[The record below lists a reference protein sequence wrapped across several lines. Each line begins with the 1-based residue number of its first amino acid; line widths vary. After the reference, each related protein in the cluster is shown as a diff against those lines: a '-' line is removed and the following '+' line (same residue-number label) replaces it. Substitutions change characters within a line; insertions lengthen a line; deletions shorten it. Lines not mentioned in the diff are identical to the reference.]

1 MKFCSIRYNWR
12 ICIARQLI
20 AFRIFRGMS
29 QAEPSKKPGVTP
41 LQVSQDERNEY
52 GGVSM
57 EKVKQVLKALDMNV
71 FIVPHEQEKMSG

>member
-1 MKFCSIRYNWR
+1 
-12 ICIARQLI
+12 
-20 AFRIFRGMS
+20 MS